1 MKCADETEI
10 APSALAEEG
19 TQSDDL
25 MGGIRGAVQNSVTC
39 FYVLVA
45 LTAARLLADLK
56 VEKAKIDG
64 ERKKIGADLGQS
76 VALGSCCTLI
86 MKKSYGGSSL
96 RWHCS
101 WTRLRCRTAGSHKAV
116 KEPSESVAGVVT
128 KFARLKEAK

>member
-1 MKCADETEI
+1 MKCADESEI

-19 TQSDDL
+19 SQSDDL

-64 ERKKIGADLGQS
+64 ARRLGLTLGPS
-76 VALGSCCTLI
+76 VTLGSCSTLI
-86 MKKSYGGSSL
+86 MKKSYGDCSAVLPRLFGGSVSST
-96 RWHCS
+96 C
-101 WTRLRCRTAGSHKAV
+101 C
-116 KEPSESVAGVVT
+116 
-128 KFARLKEAK
+128 